1 MLHLDTYS
9 LIKNLTLGLVTTH
22 TKNHTRTSHLVQVML
37 IIKNSTSS
45 MLHKAVAIRETKHP
59 FRTFRA
65 LPTTTGLPDCFIHG
79 PEKHKWLHRLE
90 MVATMQR
97 KLEPTSGPAG
107 KSYRLSMKT
116 ALEVTM

>member
-1 MLHLDTYS
+1 MSQDSPQLQPS
-9 LIKNLTLGLVTTH
+9 V
-22 TKNHTRTSHLVQVML
+22 
-37 IIKNSTSS
+37 SS
-45 MLHKAVAIRETKHP
+45 MLHT
-59 FRTFRA
+59 FRTFRG
-65 LPTTTGLPDCFIHG
+65 LPTKIGLPDCFIHG
-79 PEKHKWLHRLE
+79 PEKHKRLHRLE

>member
-1 MLHLDTYS
+1 MLH
-9 LIKNLTLGLVTTH
+9 TT
-22 TKNHTRTSHLVQVML
+22 
-37 IIKNSTSS
+37 
-45 MLHKAVAIRETKHP
+45 AA
-59 FRTFRA
+59 A
-65 LPTTTGLPDCFIHG
+65 HG
-79 PEKHKWLHRLE
+79 PEKHKRLHRLE

>member
-1 MLHLDTYS
+1 MLH
-9 LIKNLTLGLVTTH
+9 TT
-22 TKNHTRTSHLVQVML
+22 
-37 IIKNSTSS
+37 
-45 MLHKAVAIRETKHP
+45 AAIRETKHP

-65 LPTTTGLPDCFIHG
+65 LPTAPGLPDCFIHG
-79 PEKHKWLHRLE
+79 PKKHKRLHRLE